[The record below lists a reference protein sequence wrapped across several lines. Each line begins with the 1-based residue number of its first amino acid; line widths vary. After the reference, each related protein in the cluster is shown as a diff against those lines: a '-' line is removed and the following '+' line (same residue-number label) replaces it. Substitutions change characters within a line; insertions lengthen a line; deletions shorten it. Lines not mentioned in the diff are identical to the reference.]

1 MFDAGSA
8 IGKLGLDISGYTK
21 GMLTAQGLASV
32 FPSVVTNFL
41 ANPLI
46 ALAGILKQVGEAFTS
61 TFLGFARAADNMGE
75 MADAAGVSVQFL
87 TSVGAVAKDAGAS
100 VEGLANAMSFL
111 GKNQLEALSG
121 KDKDSAAMFAQLG
134 VALTDVSGIMRST
147 EDVFFDLA
155 DAFKRLEP
163 QERIA
168 ASMQLLGHSGR
179 GMINTLSQ
187 GSGPIKAFAADIV
200 KLGGAVSESEAAL
213 GDKFGK
219 METLIKAAM
228 DGIKK
233 ALVLPALQLL
243 GDNADEVKKKIMDF
257 SEAAQEW
264 IGKAMEFIKGH
275 VGPAFEKMKQIWA
288 EMAPVAKMLWTD
300 AEPLMS
306 AAVDAV
312 VSIGKLLTS
321 MIKPTLDA
329 IGPILTQLG
338 SLLGPILTQVA
349 RLSDWLAKVVEQ
361 AVELERHTR
370 IIGAALGTGGG
381 FGAVAGG
388 AGRAVGGSNSQGGGG
403 QINTGPI
410 NVTVQRADVEEIAEA
425 MAKKINEATGAEK
438 TRLANDYIDWLHNQV
453 RGGGL

>member
-187 GSGPIKAFAADIV
+187 GSGPKGIRGRHRQAGR
-200 KLGGAVSESEAAL
+200 GG
-213 GDKFGK
+213 
-219 METLIKAAM
+219 
-228 DGIKK
+228 
-233 ALVLPALQLL
+233 
-243 GDNADEVKKKIMDF
+243 
-257 SEAAQEW
+257 
-264 IGKAMEFIKGH
+264 
-275 VGPAFEKMKQIWA
+275 
-288 EMAPVAKMLWTD
+288 
-300 AEPLMS
+300 
-306 AAVDAV
+306 
-312 VSIGKLLTS
+312 
-321 MIKPTLDA
+321 
-329 IGPILTQLG
+329 
-338 SLLGPILTQVA
+338 
-349 RLSDWLAKVVEQ
+349 
-361 AVELERHTR
+361 ERER
-370 IIGAALGTGGG
+370 
-381 FGAVAGG
+381 GG
-388 AGRAVGGSNSQGGGG
+388 AGG
-403 QINTGPI
+403 
-410 NVTVQRADVEEIAEA
+410 
-425 MAKKINEATGAEK
+425 
-438 TRLANDYIDWLHNQV
+438 
-453 RGGGL
+453 